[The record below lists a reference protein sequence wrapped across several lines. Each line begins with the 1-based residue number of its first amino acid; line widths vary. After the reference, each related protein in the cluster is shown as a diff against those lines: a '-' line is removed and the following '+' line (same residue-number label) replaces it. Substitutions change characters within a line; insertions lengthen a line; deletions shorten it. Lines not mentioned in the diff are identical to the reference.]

1 MLDSHLLEKINVG
14 INRIIENTEL
24 MIPSKRTTKMTS
36 PAVDELQNKINNEL
50 EKPEPSEEYIVSLV
64 TDMASQMYKETDA
77 KVMLAARVARQR
89 ASMMVQQDE
98 FTPDYFTDLISYVTL
113 DAQGKVR
120 LITKTDTVIEE
131 GTE

>member
-1 MLDSHLLEKINVG
+1 
-14 INRIIENTEL
+14 
-24 MIPSKRTTKMTS
+24 
-36 PAVDELQNKINNEL
+36 
-50 EKPEPSEEYIVSLV
+50 
-64 TDMASQMYKETDA
+64 MASQMYKETDA

-131 GTE
+131 GME

>member
-1 MLDSHLLEKINVG
+1 MAKALCC
-14 INRIIENTEL
+14 
-24 MIPSKRTTKMTS
+24 
-36 PAVDELQNKINNEL
+36 A
-50 EKPEPSEEYIVSLV
+50 LV
-64 TDMASQMYKETDA
+64 HGKD
-77 KVMLAARVARQR
+77 RVARQR